1 MIRFV
6 VGMLSLCAVYPWT
19 LVSADLNGSATTNT
33 LPLKLT
39 VKRISISGLHN
50 IFQVAGRIYS
60 GSQPATESEFE
71 ALARLGIKT
80 IVSVDGSKPNASLA
94 LKYGLHY
101 VHLPFGYDGVPTNR
115 VAELAQAIRVKPG
128 PFYVHCHHGL
138 HRGPAAVAIICEANE
153 NWTST
158 EAINWLHEAGTS
170 SDYPGLYRS
179 VTEFQ
184 QPAQAELDQVV
195 RLPEVAQTSTLVDS
209 MVAIDEHFTM
219 LKLSQKAGWKSPPG
233 HPDISPSHEA
243 LMLVELL
250 HEIPRMMRSD
260 DRSSDFRSQMAASE
274 KSAQRLHD
282 ILSKEADKT
291 AATGVLNDFAQS
303 CVTCHQ
309 SYRNRKAEQLVH

>member
-1 MIRFV
+1 M
-6 VGMLSLCAVYPWT
+6 VGMLSLCAVYPRA
-19 LVSADLNGSATTNT
+19 LLSADFNGSATTNT
-33 LPLKLT
+33 LPLKQT

-50 IFQVAGRIYS
+50 TFQVTGRIYS
-60 GSQPATESEFE
+60 GSQPATESEIE

-94 LKYGLHY
+94 HKYGLHY

-158 EAINWLHEAGTS
+158 EAINWLHVAGTS

-184 QPAQAELDQVV
+184 PPTQAELDQVV
-195 RLPEVAQTSTLVDS
+195 RLLEVAQTSTLVDS
-209 MVAIDEHFTM
+209 MVAIDERFSM

-233 HPDISPSHEA
+233 HPDIAPSHEA
-243 LMLVELL
+243 LMLVELFR
-250 HEIPRMMRSD
+250 EIPRSTHLND
-260 DRSSDFRSQMAASE
+260 HPLDFTSKMAASE
-274 KSAQRLHD
+274 EAAQRLHA
-282 ILSKEADKT
+282 ILGNEADKT
-291 AATGVLNDFAQS
+291 AATGALNDVAQS
-303 CVTCHQ
+303 CATCHQ
-309 SYRNRKAEQLVH
+309 SYRNRKAEKLVH